1 MTGDQDENGRRDRV
15 KAGEPAP
22 VASPAAGKAP
32 ADQGPEADNV
42 RADAIDE
49 DTAGDG
55 VAFFEGGDG
64 REDARG
70 DIERNG

>member
-1 MTGDQDENGRRDRV
+1 MAEDADRERV
-15 KAGEPAP
+15 KASEPLKASDLGEAGSPQLAP
-22 VASPAAGKAP
+22 KGSS
-32 ADQGPEADNV
+32 D

-64 REDARG
+64 RESARD
-70 DIERNG
+70 DIERTG